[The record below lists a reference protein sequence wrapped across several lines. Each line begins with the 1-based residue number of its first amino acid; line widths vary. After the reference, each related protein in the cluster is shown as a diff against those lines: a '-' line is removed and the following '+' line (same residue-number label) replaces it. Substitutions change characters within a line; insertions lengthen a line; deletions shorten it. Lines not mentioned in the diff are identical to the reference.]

1 MTRPLPN
8 LENIPSNKFYPPHID
23 GSRSLLR
30 TGLLTTRLNDAL
42 ASDKAIVI
50 EAQAGQGKTVL
61 IAQFLTYHRLN
72 HIWYQIGPEDAD
84 PFCVLSSL
92 LFNLNKSYPEV
103 AGTELEAI
111 LCNGD
116 LGSLDLQRCANML
129 LHEIDKR
136 LPHNLY
142 IVFDDIHL
150 LADNHLTNTLLD
162 HLIATSPPKLRFV
175 LTSRFSLQL
184 KCRALRNNTSVCR
197 LGNGDLAFTGGEI
210 EEYLTSVLKKK
221 PDKKRVEGILRLTG
235 GWVMGVVLAGHAS
248 DGWDKL
254 PSETAVSGSMPPVE
268 QQFLFDFFRDEIFAQ
283 IPADLH
289 DVLLKLSCLSDIP
302 LQLARIIGGR
312 EDIDTILADLVVR
325 NLFIY
330 RQERHPPTFRLH
342 QLFQA
347 FLQQQATTRLS
358 PNTLR
363 NVQICE
369 AEYYLQ
375 QGIVDKAIL
384 SYIQAGDFTAIESV
398 LNKGGSNLLNR
409 KTMVNILSALESI
422 PEATILRYSWIALYV
437 GVLRFDLVP
446 HTTLPFFESAQAA
459 FSRTGEEKGEIMS
472 LAMITYYHII
482 VSGNY
487 RAGASFLPRLNEL
500 LLNNAATLPLPI
512 RNMAARSLAFGFFL
526 FAGKTKKARS
536 CLALQ
541 GSQEGGQQQSAI
553 AGGRFI
559 RGYIE
564 MFSGSHAVCMKEA
577 EACYALLSHPLVAMS
592 DKLFIRTL
600 LLCRLSMI
608 GDQLNFSAELKAIER
623 MFPPK
628 VLERTFAALHFH
640 AWESGNLFALG
651 RTAEAMDILSRG
663 MAIAVQKTTPY
674 MQSQILQWKAFG
686 HALLG
691 QKDEA
696 LMALKRSIHLHNEA
710 GGSLHQTFNA
720 IIAGAIYSR
729 LGMADE
735 AESCFQQGLEGAK
748 CIPSHYFLICVYL
761 NRSYHKLVTRGP
773 EPALDDLRT
782 GLVLMRMYQVEHFW
796 TWEPAMMV
804 QLLSLAVENDIEKDF
819 VIALSQ
825 KKLDISVN
833 DSGDLMPQLHFFLL
847 DHFHISLGGR
857 TIFQASN
864 FSPSQRE
871 LLSILLTTKGQQI
884 NQEQVQLAL
893 WPDTPPINA
902 RRSFDTLLTRL
913 RNRIDPALPY
923 SAKLYLVLKKG
934 ILELTHSQ
942 TDALQFIA
950 AAQAGLRH
958 ARARERWQAGNA
970 FRTAFSLLKGLW
982 PEDIFCSEKSVS
994 LNDQIIS
1001 ILIEATISW
1010 AAIMIR
1016 AGETEEAL
1024 SLVERSVNIYFYD
1037 ERLVSLL
1044 YALYR
1049 QSNNH
1054 LKAGDIL
1061 TRYKSVLKRN
1071 GYTDEEIDD
1080 LQDEIL
1086 SFTLGNLIDLT
1097 G

>member
-23 GSRSLLR
+23 VSRSLLR

-42 ASDKAIVI
+42 ASNKLIVI
-50 EAQAGQGKTVL
+50 EAQAGQGKSVL
-61 IAQFLTYHRLN
+61 VAQFLTYHRLN
-72 HIWYQIGPEDAD
+72 HIWYQIGSEDAD

-92 LFNLNKSYPEV
+92 LFNLNEKYPEL
-103 AGTELEAI
+103 AGTELESI
-111 LCNGD
+111 LYNGK
-116 LGSLDLQRCANML
+116 LGSLDLQRCANLL
-129 LHEIDKR
+129 LHEFATR

-142 IVFDDIHL
+142 IVFDDTHL
-150 LADNHLTNTLLD
+150 LTDNHLTNTLID
-162 HLIATSPPKLRFV
+162 YLIDTSPPKLRFV
-175 LTSRFSLQL
+175 LTSRFPLHL
-184 KCRALRNNTSVCR
+184 KCRVLRNNNSICR
-197 LGNGDLAFTGGEI
+197 LRTGDLAFTGKEI
-210 EEYLTSVLKKK
+210 EEYLTSVLKRK
-221 PDKKRVEGILRLTG
+221 PDKKRVEDILRVTG
-235 GWVMGVVLAGHAS
+235 GWIMGVVLAGHAS

-254 PSETAVSGSMPPVE
+254 PSETAVSGSMSPVE
-268 QQFLFDFFRDEIFAQ
+268 QQYLFDFFRDEIFAQ
-283 IPADLH
+283 IPKDLH
-289 DVLLKLSCLSDIP
+289 DALLKLSCLSDIP
-302 LQLARIIGGR
+302 LQLARIISRR
-312 EDIDTILADLVVR
+312 EDIDSILADLVVR

-330 RQERHPPTFRLH
+330 YQEGHLQTFRLH
-342 QLFQA
+342 GLFQE
-347 FLQQQATTRLS
+347 FLQQQATIRIA
-358 PNTLR
+358 PDELR
-363 NVQICE
+363 RVRISE
-369 AEYYLQ
+369 AEYYLY

-384 SYIQAGDFTAIESV
+384 CYIHAGDFPAIESV
-398 LNKGGSNLLNR
+398 LIERGTDLLQRN
-409 KTMVNILSALESI
+409 TMFSILSALESI
-422 PEATILRYSWIALYV
+422 PEATIHRHSWIALYV
-437 GVLRFDLVP
+437 GLLRFDLIP
-446 HTTLPFFESAQAA
+446 HTTLPFFESAQTT

-472 LAMITYYHII
+472 LAMTTYYHII

-487 RAGASFLPRLNEL
+487 RAGAAFLPRLNEL
-500 LLNNAATLPLPI
+500 LLKKTTTLPRPV
-512 RNMAARSLAFGFFL
+512 RNLAARSLAFGFFL
-526 FAGKTKKARS
+526 FAGDTKKARS

-541 GSQEGGQQQSAI
+541 GSQEGRRQQSAI

-623 MFPPK
+623 MFTPK

-640 AWESGNLFALG
+640 AWESSNLFALG
-651 RTAEAMDILSRG
+651 RTAEAMDILHRG

-691 QKDEA
+691 QRDEA
-696 LMALKRSIHLHNEA
+696 LAAIKLSIHLHNES
-710 GGSLHQTFNA
+710 GGSLHHTFNA
-720 IIAGAIYSR
+720 IMAGTVYSR

-735 AESCFQQGLEGAK
+735 AESCFEQGLEGAK

-761 NRSYHKLVTRGP
+761 NRSHHKLVTRGP

-782 GLVLMRMYQVEHFW
+782 GLVLMRMHQVEHFW
-796 TWEPAMMV
+796 TWEPAMMTL
-804 QLLSLAVENDIEKDF
+804 LLSLAVENDIEKDF
-819 VIALSQ
+819 VTALAQ
-825 KKLDISVN
+825 KTLDISVN

-884 NQEQVQLAL
+884 NQEQVQLAI
-893 WPDTPPINA
+893 WPDSPPINA

-913 RNRIDPALPY
+913 RNRIDPALPH

-934 ILELTHSQ
+934 ILELAHSQ

-950 AAQAGLRH
+950 AARAGLRH

-970 FRTAFSLLKGLW
+970 FRTAFSLLNGLW
-982 PEDIFCSEKSVS
+982 PEDTFCSEKAVA

-1001 ILIEATISW
+1001 TLIEATISW
-1010 AAIMIR
+1010 AAIMVR
-1016 AGETEEAL
+1016 AGETEEAM

-1049 QSNNH
+1049 DSSNH
-1054 LKAGDIL
+1054 LKAGNTL
-1061 TRYKSVLKRN
+1061 ERYKSVLKRN
-1071 GYTDEEIDD
+1071 KYTDEEIDD
-1080 LQDEIL
+1080 LQDEII
-1086 SFTLGNLIDLT
+1086 SFSLKKLVDLT
-1097 G
+1097 A